1 MNTRIK
7 LFFSAGLSLLLLAP
21 CVCAQ
26 KDSGFT
32 LRDGDRVAFLG
43 DVLMER
49 EQTYGHIETELTI
62 RFPESDVTFRNLG
75 WSGDT
80 PAGIARAGLSLL
92 QAGRE
97 PADEG
102 FKQLKKQLELVKP
115 TVVFLGYGMADSLDS
130 GTTPAQFEKGMNQ
143 LVDAILEI
151 AGGKTRL
158 VFLSPVHHENLG
170 APWPDPE
177 KHNARLVKFVAV
189 LRKLAGER
197 DGWFVD
203 LFNALKNDRN
213 KPLTQDGIHL
223 TGFGYKRAADVVR
236 RGLRLPSLG
245 RRAIT
250 KAVQVNAL
258 RQLII
263 QKNEL
268 FFHRSRPQNMAY
280 ILGFRKHEQGRN
292 AVEIPQFDPL
302 ITKAEVKIALVR
314 RLDVSENFLR
324 RFEKKLAPVEEAFS
338 PSPQEDLKFDV
349 QEGFEVN
356 LFAENPHLAKPIQM
370 NFDAEGRLWVAS
382 SAVYPQ
388 IEPGQTARDAIVVLD
403 DTDKDG
409 RADKSTVFAEGL
421 LIPTAVAP
429 GDGGVYVGQSTELLH
444 FRDRDGDGVADERK
458 IVFSGFGTEDTHHT
472 IHTLRWGH
480 DGRLYF
486 NQSIYIRSH
495 LETPH
500 GMVRLISGGIFRMR
514 PNDLQT
520 EILAR
525 GFVNSWGHQF
535 DAYGQSFATDGAG
548 FWGMNYVIPDARYI
562 TYANAR
568 RILDSISPGNYPKF
582 ASLEVMASKH
592 FPDDWQGDLIS
603 CDFRAH
609 RIVRFKVEEQ
619 GAGYVTKEM
628 PDLLRTANATFR
640 PIDVKLGPDG
650 ALYVADWSNPIIQ
663 HGEVDFRDPRRDHKH
678 GRIWRISHKSRPL
691 NKTVNLAKAGNTAL
705 LNRLVAPNEYERRR
719 SARVL
724 TERGADKIAKD
735 LKKWTAGRKND
746 HDRLR
751 ALWMH
756 QAVEVVN
763 EGLLAQ
769 VLKAGDGRVRAAGV
783 RVLVDWMDR
792 IDNEADLLAGL
803 VADEHPRVRLEAVRA
818 LGKIGTIESADRA
831 LSALDKPM
839 DRFLEYGLW
848 LTINELSD
856 VWIEA
861 VQKGEWKHEGRARQL
876 EFALKSIKPE
886 QSQQVLARLL
896 PARLPREG
904 AGPWIQ
910 LIGQS
915 GGPAELRKLF
925 DQTIAGDLEPGA
937 TAHALNALGEATRLR
952 KQRPGGALD
961 GVQKLFG
968 HDNAAVAA
976 AAVRLAGT
984 WKQGRFIGAMLQIA
998 KDGKAKQPVRQAAFD
1013 GLRSIGG
1020 KGAVDGLRQLATQE
1034 AANATGRQAAVALAA
1049 IDFGASRN
1057 QILKVLAATRNDND
1071 AQGLWRSL
1079 LGFKNAGKRLAA
1091 GLPNIPPAE
1100 NIAQVG
1106 LRVAREGSRNEP
1118 ELVAALTPLAGPL
1131 KSAADMTDAELK
1143 AFIANVTKKGDPARG
1158 ERIYRRETLAC
1169 VACHAIGGVGG
1180 LVGPDLTS
1188 IGASAPVDYLVES
1201 LLKPNDK
1208 IKEGY
1213 HSVIIETKDGE
1224 EYSGTLVRENGNEI
1238 VLRDAGNNENSIAKN
1253 NVQSRRNGQSLMPA
1267 GLIDALSEQE
1277 RLDLSRFLSELGKP
1291 GPYDASQSKVARAW
1305 KIFTVHSTNQQKGAD
1320 EAAAGDL
1327 SIEGWVPVSS
1337 TVVGGLMKTDL
1348 EPVVQ
1353 RWHRR
1358 GIIAVYA
1365 ATRFQLAKDGKVA
1378 FELEAPAGS
1387 EIVIDG
1393 KSIGKG
1399 AKVSANLKAGEH
1411 TIVVKLDHRNLGEQV
1426 RLKSNDVSFL
1436 TN

>member
-1 MNTRIK
+1 
-7 LFFSAGLSLLLLAP
+7 
-21 CVCAQ
+21 
-26 KDSGFT
+26 
-32 LRDGDRVAFLG
+32 
-43 DVLMER
+43 
-49 EQTYGHIETELTI
+49 
-62 RFPESDVTFRNLG
+62 
-75 WSGDT
+75 
-80 PAGIARAGLSLL
+80 
-92 QAGRE
+92 
-97 PADEG
+97 
-102 FKQLKKQLELVKP
+102 
-115 TVVFLGYGMADSLDS
+115 MADSLDK
-130 GTTPAQFEKGMNQ
+130 GTTPENFAREMKR
-143 LVDAILEI
+143 LVGVIREI
-151 AGGKTRL
+151 SGPKTRF
-158 VFLSPVHHENLG
+158 VFLSPIHHEGLG
-170 APWPDPE
+170 QPWPDPE
-177 KHNARLVKFVAV
+177 QHNRRLAGFVGAVK
-189 LRKLAGER
+189 KLAKDH

-203 LFNALKNDRN
+203 LFNALKDDRN
-213 KPLTQDGIHL
+213 QPLTQDGIHL
-223 TGFGYKRAADVVR
+223 TGFGYKRVAEVIR
-236 RGLRLPSLG
+236 RELKLPSLG
-245 RRAIT
+245 RRKFT
-250 KAVQVNAL
+250 KAIQVNAL

-280 ILGFRKHEQGRN
+280 ILGFRKHEQGQN

-302 ITKAEVKIALVR
+302 IEKAEVKIALVR
-314 RLDVSENFLR
+314 RLDVSENFLK
-324 RFEKKLAPVEEAFS
+324 RFDKKLAPVKEAFS
-338 PSPQEDLKFDV
+338 PTPQEDLKFDV
-349 QEGFEVN
+349 HEDFEVN

-388 IEPGQTARDAIVVLD
+388 IEPGQTARDTIVVLD
-403 DTDKDG
+403 DTDRDG
-409 RADKSTVFAEGL
+409 KADKSTVFAEGL

-444 FRDRDGDGVADERK
+444 FRDSNGDGVADQKK

-514 PNDLQT
+514 PGDLKT

-548 FWGMNYVIPDARYI
+548 FWGVNYVIPDARYI

-582 ASLEVMASKH
+582 ASLEVLASRH
-592 FPDDWQGDLIS
+592 FPDEWQGDLIA

-678 GRIWRISHKSRPL
+678 GRIWRISHKTRPL
-691 NKTVNLAKAGNTAL
+691 NKTTNLAKAGNTAL
-705 LNRLVAPNEYERRR
+705 LNRLASPNEYERRR

-724 TERGADKIAKD
+724 TERGSEKIGKD

-756 QAVEVVN
+756 QAVDLVEAN
-763 EGLLAQ
+763 LLER
-769 VLKAGDGRVRAAGV
+769 VLKAKDGRVRAAAV

-792 IDNEADLLAGL
+792 IDNEAGLLAGL
-803 VADEHPRVRLEAVRA
+803 AADEHPRVRLEAVRA
-818 LGKIGTIESADRA
+818 LGRIPTIDSADRA
-831 LSALDKPM
+831 LSVLDKPM
-839 DRFLEYGLW
+839 DRFLDYGLW

-856 VWIEA
+856 IWIDA
-861 VQKGEWKHEGRARQL
+861 VQKGEWKHEGRAKQL
-876 EFALKSIKPE
+876 EFALKSIRPE
-886 QSQQVLARLL
+886 QSQQVLAKLL
-896 PARLPREG
+896 PATLPREG

-910 LIGQS
+910 LISQS
-915 GGPAELRKLF
+915 GGAKELRKLF
-925 DQTIAGDLEPGA
+925 AQAISGGLEPDA
-937 TAHALNALGEATRLR
+937 TARALNALGEAARLR
-952 KQRPGGALD
+952 KQRPGGSLD
-961 GVQKLFG
+961 GVEKLFAN
-968 HDNAAVAA
+968 DNAEVAA
-976 AAVRLAGT
+976 AAVRLAGA
-984 WKQGRFIGAMLQIA
+984 WKMGKYIGAMLQLA
-998 KDGKAKQPVRQAAFD
+998 KDGDAKPTVRQAAFD

-1020 KGAVDGLRQLATQE
+1020 KGAAQGLRQLATEQ
-1034 AANATGRQAAVALAA
+1034 AGNATGRQAAVALAA
-1049 IDFGASRN
+1049 IDFGGSRN
-1057 QILKVLAATRNDND
+1057 QILKALAATKNDSD

-1100 NIAQVG
+1100 NVARIG

-1131 KSAADMTDAELK
+1131 KSAADMSAAELK
-1143 AFIANVTKKGDPARG
+1143 TFIADVTKKGDPARG

-1213 HSVIIETKDGE
+1213 HSVIVETKDGE
-1224 EYSGTLVRENGNEI
+1224 EYSGILVRENGNEV

-1253 NVQSRRNGQSLMPA
+1253 NIQNRRNGQSLMPA

-1365 ATRFQLAKDGKVA
+1365 ATRFQLAKDGKVS
-1378 FELEAPAGS
+1378 FELEAPEGS

-1399 AKVSANLKAGEH
+1399 AKVSANLKSGEH
-1411 TIVVKLDHRNLGEQV
+1411 TIVVKLDHRKLGEQI

-1436 TN
+1436 AN

>member
-1 MNTRIK
+1 MNTRSK
-7 LFFSAGLSLLLLAP
+7 LFLSGVLFLQLLVASAF
-21 CVCAQ
+21 AQ
-26 KDSGFT
+26 KKARFV

-49 EQTYGHIETELTI
+49 EQTYGHIETDLTI
-62 RFPESDVTFRNLG
+62 RFPESDVIFRNLG

-80 PAGIARAGLSLL
+80 PSGIARAGLSLL

-97 PADEG
+97 PVDEG
-102 FKQLKKQLELVKP
+102 FRQLKKQLELVKP
-115 TVVFLGYGMADSLDS
+115 TVVFLGYGMADSLDE
-130 GTTPAQFEKGMNQ
+130 GTTLAQFERGMNT
-143 LVDAILEI
+143 LIDTIREI
-151 AGGKTRL
+151 AGNKARL
-158 VFLSPVHHENLG
+158 VLLSPVHHENLG
-170 APWPDPE
+170 KPWPNPD
-177 KHNARLVKFVAV
+177 KHNARLAKFVGV
-189 LRKLAGER
+189 IRKLAKKR
-197 DGWFVD
+197 DAWFVN
-203 LFNALKNDRN
+203 LFDELKKDRN

-223 TGFGYKRAADVVR
+223 TGFGYKRAADVTR
-236 RGLRLPSLG
+236 RSLKLPSIG
-245 RRAIT
+245 RRATI

-280 ILGFRKHEQGRN
+280 ILGFRKHEQGQN

-302 ITKAEVKIALVR
+302 IKKAEVKISLVR
-314 RLDVSENFLR
+314 RLDVSENFLN
-324 RFEKKLAPVEEAFS
+324 RFEQKLEPVKEAFS
-338 PSPQEDLKFDV
+338 PTPQEELKFDV
-349 QEGFEVN
+349 HEDFEVN

-388 IEPGQTARDAIVVLD
+388 IEPGQTARDTIVVLD

-409 RADKSTVFAEGL
+409 KADKSTVFAEGL
-421 LIPTAVAP
+421 LIPTAVEP

-444 FRDRDGDGVADERK
+444 FRDTDGDGVADQRK

-514 PNDLQT
+514 PNDLKT

-548 FWGMNYVIPDARYI
+548 FWGINYVIPDARYI

-568 RILDSISPGNYPKF
+568 RIMESISPGNYPKF
-582 ASLEVMASKH
+582 ASLEVLASQH
-592 FPDDWQGDLIS
+592 FPDAWQGDLVA

-609 RIVRFKVEEQ
+609 RVVRFKVEQQ
-619 GAGYVTKEM
+619 GAGYVTQEM

-691 NKTVNLAKAGNTAL
+691 NKIANLATAKNSSL
-705 LNRLVAPNEYERRR
+705 LNRLTSPNEYERRR

-724 TERGADKIAKD
+724 AERGADKIKKE
-735 LKKWTAGRKND
+735 LKKWTSGRKND
-746 HDRLR
+746 HDKLR
-751 ALWMH
+751 GLWMH
-756 QAVEVVN
+756 QAVELVDAA
-763 EGLLAQ
+763 LLEQ
-769 VLKAGDGRVRAAGV
+769 VLKSKDGRVRAAGI

-792 IDNEADLLAGL
+792 IDNEDSLLARL

-818 LGKIGTIESADRA
+818 LGRIASIESADRA
-831 LSALDKPM
+831 LSVLDKPM
-839 DRFLEYGLW
+839 DRFLDYGLW
-848 LTINELSD
+848 LTINELSE
-856 VWIEA
+856 VWIDA
-861 VQKGEWKHEGRARQL
+861 VQKGEWKHEGRGNQL
-876 EFALKSIKPE
+876 EFALKSIRPE
-886 QSQQVLARLL
+886 QAQQVLAKLL
-896 PARLPREG
+896 PAKLPREG

-915 GGPAELRKLF
+915 GGPVELKKLF
-925 DQTIAGDLEPGA
+925 DQTVAGSLEPGA
-937 TAHALNALGEATRLR
+937 AAQALNALGEAARLR
-952 KQRPGGALD
+952 KQRPGGSLD
-961 GVQKLFG
+961 GVQKLFNHG
-968 HDNAAVAA
+968 NVGVAA

-984 WKQGRFIGAMLQIA
+984 WKQGKFIGPLLQIA
-998 KDGKAKQPVRQAAFD
+998 RDGKAKPPVRQAAFD

-1020 KGAVDGLRQLATQE
+1020 KGAANGLRQLAAQQ
-1034 AANATGRQAAVALAA
+1034 AANGTGRQAAIALAA
-1049 IDFGASRN
+1049 IDFGGSRN
-1057 QILKVLAATRNDND
+1057 QILKVLAATKNDNE
-1071 AQGLWRSL
+1071 ALGLWRSL
-1079 LGFKNAGKRLAA
+1079 LGFKNAGKRLAT

-1100 NIAQVG
+1100 NIAKVG

-1118 ELVAALTPLAGPL
+1118 ELIAALTPLAGPL
-1131 KSAADMTDAELK
+1131 ESAADMTTDELK
-1143 AFIANVTKKGDPARG
+1143 AFLANVAKKGDPARG

-1201 LLKPNDK
+1201 LVKPNDK

-1224 EYSGTLVRENGNEI
+1224 EYSGIVVRENGNEV

-1253 NVQSRRNGQSLMPA
+1253 NIQNRRNGQSLMPA

-1277 RLDLSRFLSELGKP
+1277 RLDLARFLSELGKP

-1327 SIEGWVPVSS
+1327 SIEGWAPVSS
-1337 TVVGGLMKTDL
+1337 TVVGGLMKADL
-1348 EPVVQ
+1348 DPIVQ

-1365 ATRFQLAKDGKVA
+1365 ATRFQLAKDGEVKL
-1378 FELEAPAGS
+1378 ELEAPAGS

-1393 KSIGKG
+1393 KSVGKG
-1399 AKVSANLKAGEH
+1399 SAVAAKLKAGEH
-1411 TIVVKLDHRNLGEQV
+1411 TVVVKLDHRKLGNQV

-1436 TN
+1436 SN